1 MLNQVSKRLKVQGKQ
16 TRMISETLL
25 KCSNEARQPACD
37 THTHTHTHTHTQSIK
52 KALKTLGP
60 FVKENEKPPHKNP
73 RIKLEDSSKSSK
85 TPKTLVLNPGKKG
98 YPGV

>member
-1 MLNQVSKRLKVQGKQ
+1 
-16 TRMISETLL
+16 MISETLL

-37 THTHTHTHTHTQSIK
+37 THTHTHTQSIK

-85 TPKTLVLNPGKKG
+85 TPKTLVLNPEKR
-98 YPGV
+98 VIRECDICRC